1 MRNTNDVHEVLAQL
15 RKAGEH
21 PDLAL
26 LDRVKALGPAAV
38 SPLIEMAT
46 DESLH
51 GAETESP
58 EMWAP
63 LHALEILGA
72 LEAAEAVEPLLPLL
86 ASDDE
91 WLHESDEHRRQSH
104 ASGRNGCIRQLDR
117 SIEREPMH
125 RHNHTDA
132 RVGRQQ
138 SS

>member
-91 WLHESDEHRRQSH
+91 WLDQPLPACLGRIGAPALSPRRGSPLDRAPHIFTRARAGGALKQMGQSH
-104 ASGRNGCIRQLDR
+104 
-117 SIEREPMH
+117 
-125 RHNHTDA
+125 
-132 RVGRQQ
+132 
-138 SS
+138 